1 MGGESLRGPGSHVE
15 YQIISMRADQIGSTI
30 DLAIPQFGHGRLQAH
45 GGRRD
50 IVERRLGIRY
60 CHVITRIGLRATLV
74 KQQAGP
80 VGEVRC

>member
-1 MGGESLRGPGSHVE
+1 MGGESLRGQGSHVE
-15 YQIISMRADQIGSTI
+15 DQIISMRADQIGSTI
-30 DLAIPQFGHGRLQAH
+30 DLAIPQLGHGRLQAH
-45 GGRRD
+45 GGRGD